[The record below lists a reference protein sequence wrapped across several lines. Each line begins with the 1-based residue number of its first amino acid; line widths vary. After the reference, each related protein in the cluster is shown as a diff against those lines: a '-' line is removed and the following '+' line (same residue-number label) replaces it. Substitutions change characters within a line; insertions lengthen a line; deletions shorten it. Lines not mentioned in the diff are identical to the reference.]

1 MKNLK
6 TFESYSDDDRLE
18 YLRKVSFV
26 KSSKDKYNS
35 FIQDVN
41 DILLDLKDSN
51 IGYNITHYLDDT
63 LFELQISTTS
73 TIESEEDKSLV
84 EDTIFR
90 LNDYL
95 KEYDLEFS
103 YIEMEQEIEAKI
115 SFGKSGNE
123 VHSFTIYEL
132 EEIKDLKS
140 SPGDISIDIYF
151 SQYNNN

>member
-1 MKNLK
+1 MKNIK
-6 TFESYSDDDRLE
+6 TFESYSD
-18 YLRKVSFV
+18 LRKVSFV

-35 FIQDVN
+35 FIQDVK

-63 LFELQISTTS
+63 VFELQISTTS
-73 TIESEEDKSLV
+73 TIESKEDKSLV

-103 YIEMEQEIEAKI
+103 YIEMEQVIET
-115 SFGKSGNE
+115 KSGNE
-123 VHSFTIYEL
+123 LHEFTIYEL

-140 SPGDISIDIYF
+140 SPGDISIDICF
-151 SQYNNN
+151 SQYNE

>member
-1 MKNLK
+1 MKNIK
-6 TFESYSDDDRLE
+6 TFESYSD
-18 YLRKVSFV
+18 LRKVSFV

-35 FIQDVN
+35 FIQDVK

-63 LFELQISTTS
+63 VFELQISTTS
-73 TIESEEDKSLV
+73 TIESKEDKSLV

-103 YIEMEQEIEAKI
+103 YIEMEQEIET
-115 SFGKSGNE
+115 KSGNE
-123 VHSFTIYEL
+123 LHEFTIYEL

-151 SQYNNN
+151 SQYNE